1 MREILI
7 PLLIAVLAIIAAVL
21 VAVPPPAGA
30 MPLVAPDGG
39 ALAAGCRSLNGDPD
53 AAIAC
58 G

>member
-21 VAVPPPAGA
+21 VAVPPHAGA

-39 ALAAGCRSLNGDPD
+39 GFAAGCGSLKSDAG

-58 G
+58 R